1 MRHVIDM
8 SCSRRPKGYIDRC
21 AETHSGMLFPRSL
34 GVSDFGGVLGL
45 SIFKSNGIGKSTPV
59 TSASP
64 GPRAGR
70 YANDEC
76 EADEQAASTTFLS

>member
-1 MRHVIDM
+1 MRRVIDM
-8 SCSRRPKGYIDRC
+8 SCSHRPKDYIDRC
-21 AETHSGMLFPRSL
+21 AETHFGMLFPRSL
-34 GVSDFGGVLGL
+34 GVSDLGGVLGL